1 MGSDF
6 SDVRLS
12 TLMAKFVNDFKPDI
26 IYCQGYSLGFATLP
40 MMIASRFSLPI
51 CFQTTDDWPSYTYRS
66 FPMAGLLRQRTQ
78 QLITNAKVRMAFGEK
93 MQRLYESRYG
103 ERFEVMYHLDD
114 PQRFIVVSAVD
125 NDQAR
130 ITKQYRIVYTGT
142 LALRRYEALQDLLV
156 VVRLLQKN
164 NQQIKIEV
172 YCSGLPKDIP
182 KELLDASEIEFL
194 PLPSHNDMPGI
205 LASAS
210 VLFLP
215 ESFTVAPELI
225 EYAISS
231 KAHLY
236 MMSGRPILV
245 YGPDYSGT
253 VEYSTREGWGLVV
266 NERNVFK
273 LKEALTEI
281 IEGGEGMLQLLT
293 NAEECIKRHHDLT
306 IGQNRFRNML
316 ISLVDADET
325 LEIGNQ

>member
-1 MGSDF
+1 
-6 SDVRLS
+6 
-12 TLMAKFVNDFKPDI
+12 
-26 IYCQGYSLGFATLP
+26 
-40 MMIASRFSLPI
+40 
-51 CFQTTDDWPSYTYRS
+51 
-66 FPMAGLLRQRTQ
+66 
-78 QLITNAKVRMAFGEK
+78 
-93 MQRLYESRYG
+93 
-103 ERFEVMYHLDD
+103 
-114 PQRFIVVSAVD
+114 
-125 NDQAR
+125 
-130 ITKQYRIVYTGT
+130 
-142 LALRRYEALQDLLV
+142 
-156 VVRLLQKN
+156 
-164 NQQIKIEV
+164 
-172 YCSGLPKDIP
+172 
-182 KELLDASEIEFL
+182 
-194 PLPSHNDMPGI
+194 MPGI

>member
-1 MGSDF
+1 MSKVKADDPCNLLIRTQFCNWPKEHLVHIYASGEPEGKGEFCGHYYRLKGCDRIFGGVFQRLRGGVFDMVVMNTVEEQDNDQQKKKLARRTKLIKKRFGDWLIGSGEWEVIF
-6 SDVRLS
+6 HVRLS

-156 VVRLLQKN
+156 VVRLLAK
-164 NQQIKIEV
+164 K
-172 YCSGLPKDIP
+172 
-182 KELLDASEIEFL
+182 
-194 PLPSHNDMPGI
+194 
-205 LASAS
+205 
-210 VLFLP
+210 
-215 ESFTVAPELI
+215 
-225 EYAISS
+225 
-231 KAHLY
+231 
-236 MMSGRPILV
+236 
-245 YGPDYSGT
+245 
-253 VEYSTREGWGLVV
+253 
-266 NERNVFK
+266 
-273 LKEALTEI
+273 
-281 IEGGEGMLQLLT
+281 
-293 NAEECIKRHHDLT
+293 
-306 IGQNRFRNML
+306 
-316 ISLVDADET
+316 
-325 LEIGNQ
+325 